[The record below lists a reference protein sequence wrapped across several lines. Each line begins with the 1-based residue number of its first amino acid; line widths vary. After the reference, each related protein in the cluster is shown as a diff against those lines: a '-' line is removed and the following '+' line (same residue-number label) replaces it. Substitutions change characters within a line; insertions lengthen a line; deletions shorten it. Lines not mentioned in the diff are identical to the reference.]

1 MIGSQVRRISIPTPY
16 AVGPVNC
23 YLIDARPVTL
33 IDAGINTPE
42 GHNALVLGLTECGH
56 SLHSI
61 ERVLITHAH
70 PDHYGLVHAIQEV
83 SGANVYVPEREI
95 ARIRDRQMLFEV
107 GRLLVEAGTPLDLLF
122 KMDQQRKNDRARP
135 RMNHDDVAL
144 VADGDRFEFDNGVLE
159 AHFMPGHTGG
169 HIVYYD
175 RARRALF
182 AGDQLLP
189 DVSPNPL
196 LEPSLDEP
204 GERRRSLAEYLESLD
219 RMAAMDLDVVY
230 PGHGEPV
237 TEPGLLIR
245 RTIDH
250 HQRRKQTV
258 ASRLGDEPRTPYE
271 IAMALYPKVSGY
283 DVFLAVSETLAHLD
297 LVVDDGGAVTSR
309 RDGVTYY
316 AAARP

>member
-1 MIGSQVRRISIPTPY
+1 MRSVHRISIPTPY
-16 AVGPVNC
+16 AVGSVNC
-23 YLIDARPVTL
+23 YLIDADPVTL
-33 IDAGINTPE
+33 VDAGINTPE

-70 PDHYGLVHAIQEV
+70 PDHYGLVHVIQEA
-83 SGANVYVPEREI
+83 SGASVHIPQREI

-122 KMDQQRKNDRARP
+122 KMDQQRKNDRTRP
-135 RMNHDDVAL
+135 AMNHDDVAL
-144 VADGDRFEFDNGVLE
+144 VDDGDRFEFDGLTLE

-169 HIVYYD
+169 HVVYYESESQT
-175 RARRALF
+175 LF

-204 GERRRSLAEYLESLD
+204 GERRQSLKEYLDSLAK
-219 RMAAMDLDVVY
+219 MAAMDLAVVY
-230 PGHGEPV
+230 PGHGDPV
-237 TEPGLLIR
+237 TDPQALIS
-245 RTIDH
+245 RTIH
-250 HQRRKQTV
+250 HHERRKRTV
-258 ASRLGDEPRTPYE
+258 AASLDGEPRTPYE
-271 IAMALYPKVSGY
+271 IAMALYPRVSGY

-297 LVVDDGGAVTSR
+297 LVVDDGDAVSSR

-316 AAARP
+316 SAART